1 MARSITEEFKG
12 EFEAGN
18 PRDQII
24 VDNLNAVLQQDYDDD
39 DMLAVDLYGNFFRL
53 VMGVYIKV
61 AIGWDGKKKSNKFNY
76 VDPRIWIPD
85 PN

>member
-1 MARSITEEFKG
+1 
-12 EFEAGN
+12 
-18 PRDQII
+18 

-53 VMGVYIKV
+53 VMGIYIKV
-61 AIGWDGKKKSNKFNY
+61 AIGWEGKKKANKFNY

-85 PN
+85 PNGNYATGEFAYSGFETFV